1 MSSIVRTT
9 PVEHLVTGPTLEPLD
24 LNETVKMLQS
34 VAELDETIVDVLI
47 SSARQRFEERTGR
60 QLLTATWEEWRDCF
74 SADGAIELAHA
85 PLQTV
90 VSIKYVDTDGNLQ
103 TLSTST
109 YQVKAPSG
117 PQCDRGWIELAY
129 GMTWPAIRYESG
141 AVRIQYTAGYGDAP
155 GSVPELVRSALYLL
169 VTDFFCSRCAADGK
183 PAPKKPI
190 GMEDLLSAY
199 VLRSKREAW

>member
-1 MSSIVRTT
+1 MYGVVTT

-24 LNETVKMLQS
+24 LNETIKMLQS
-34 VAELDETIVDVLI
+34 VAELDETIVDALI

-60 QLLTATWEEWRDCF
+60 QLLTATWEEWRDEFPVCNP
-74 SADGAIELAHA
+74 IELAHA
-85 PLQTV
+85 PLQAV
-90 VSIKYVDTDGNLQ
+90 VSIKYIDTDGNLQ
-103 TLSTST
+103 TVSASD
-109 YQVKAPSG
+109 YQVKTPSG

-169 VTDFFCSRCAADGK
+169 VTAFFCSRCAAENK
-183 PAPKKPI
+183 PAPKMPI
-190 GMEDLLSAY
+190 GIDDLLSAY
-199 VLRSKREAW
+199 VLRYKRTERW